1 MAQALPREIDYSP
14 IASLPESTQSLT
26 VVASPVNGQ
35 TFGPNSLIQLDLIT
49 RTGGYLVPE
58 SMYIRYRLTTT
69 LPAAAGTNNGIRGTP
84 AYSPFSRLEV
94 SAGSQIIESIS
105 QYNMLS
111 NMLLNTRVNYASK
124 VGLAAPLGYGLSAAA
139 VRDYGFNFG
148 ASSVNGLSLSTAIGN
163 ATEANGGILSLAAPL
178 GCILSNSDRLLPI
191 GALPSMRI
199 TLTCDS
205 LSNIYRIDG
214 TNPVTNFSI
223 SNFELVY
230 DVITFNPRVDEA
242 ITQRSG
248 GVITI
253 KSQSYL
259 VSGSTIPSGSNGVI
273 QTVFNVRLA
282 SIKSLF
288 AHLSPNTSANT
299 FFDSVDLTT
308 NSGDYSFN
316 CAGQI
321 YPPRPISMVLNRN
334 SYLMELSS
342 SFGPVSDMLTSQFSI
357 TGTESAYTIA
367 ALPGSLQLMGKVYI
381 GVNTERL
388 STNGALL
395 TGISSQGSPI
405 SLQITT
411 STATAA
417 ASTAYLIC
425 LYDALL
431 QIDLNART
439 LTVLQ

>member
-1 MAQALPREIDYSP
+1 MAQALPKEIDYSP
-14 IASLPESTQSLT
+14 IASLPESTQSAT
-26 VVASPVNGQ
+26 IVASPVNGQ
-35 TFGPNSLIQLDLIT
+35 TFGPNSLVQFDMVT
-49 RTGGYLVPE
+49 RGYLVPE
-58 SMYIRYRLTTT
+58 SLYIRYKLTTT
-69 LPAAAGTNNGIRGTP
+69 LPATAGANNGIRGTP
-84 AYSPFSRLEV
+84 VYSPFSRLEV

-111 NMLLNTRVNYASK
+111 NMLVNTRMNYASK
-124 VGLAAPLGYGLSAAA
+124 VGLAAPLGYAAS
-139 VRDYGFNFG
+139 VGGVLTYPFDFG
-148 ASSVNGLSLSTAIGN
+148 TNAPNGMSLATSVSGGTLAI
-163 ATEANGGILSLAAPL
+163 NGGIVSLAAPL
-178 GCILSNSDRLLPI
+178 GCILSNADRLVPLKY
-191 GALPSMRI
+191 LPSMRI
-199 TLTCDS
+199 QLTCDS
-205 LSNIYRIDG
+205 LANIYRLDG
-214 TNPVTNFSI
+214 TYPVTNFSI

-230 DVITFNPRVDEA
+230 DVIDFNPRVDEA

-288 AHLSPNTSANT
+288 AHLSSNTSANT
-299 FFDSVDLTT
+299 FFDSVDVTS

-316 CAGQI
+316 VSGSI

-334 SYLMELSS
+334 SYLMELSNA
-342 SFGPVSDMLTSQFSI
+342 FGPVNDILTSQFAI
-357 TGTESAYTIA
+357 NPVEAGFTIA
-367 ALPGSLQLMGKVYI
+367 SLPTTLQSMGKVYI
-381 GVNTERL
+381 GTNTERL
-388 STNGALL
+388 STSALL

-405 SLQITT
+405 SLQIST

-417 ASTAYLIC
+417 ASTAYLVC

-439 LTVLQ
+439 LTVMQ

>member
-1 MAQALPREIDYSP
+1 MQALPSQIDYSP
-14 IASLPESTQSLT
+14 IASLPESTSALT
-26 VVASPVNGQ
+26 IVSSPVNGQ
-35 TFGPNSLIQLDLIT
+35 TFGPNSLIQLDLVS
-49 RTGGYLVPE
+49 RTGGYLVPG

-69 LPAAAGTNNGIRGTP
+69 LPATAGANNGIKGTP
-84 AYSPFSRLEV
+84 VYSPFSRLEV

-111 NMLLNTRVNYASK
+111 NMLVNTRMNYASK
-124 VGLAAPLGYGLSAAA
+124 VGLASPLGYALSGGGAQTFGFDFGSNAPNGMSLSSA
-139 VRDYGFNFG
+139 VG
-148 ASSVNGLSLSTAIGN
+148 ASTI
-163 ATEANGGILSLAAPL
+163 ANGGIVSLAGPL
-178 GCILSNSDRLLPI
+178 GCILSNADRLVPI

-199 TLTCDS
+199 QLTCDS
-205 LSNIYRIDG
+205 LSNVYRVDG
-214 TNPVTNFSI
+214 TNGVTNYSI

-230 DVITFNPRVDEA
+230 DIITFNPRVDEM

-259 VSGSTIPSGSNGVI
+259 VSGSSIPSASNGVI

-288 AHLSPNTSANT
+288 AHLSSNTSANT
-299 FFDSVDLTT
+299 FFDSVDLTSNT
-308 NSGDYSFN
+308 GDYSFN
-316 CAGQI
+316 LSGQI
-321 YPPRPISMVLNRN
+321 FPPRPISMVLNRN
-334 SYLMELSS
+334 SYLMELSA
-342 SFGPVSDMLTSQFSI
+342 SFGEISDLLTSQFSI
-357 TGTESAYTIA
+357 NPVEAGFTIA
-367 ALPGSLQLMGKVYI
+367 SLPTTLNVMGKVYI

-388 STNGALL
+388 SSNSVLL
-395 TGISSQGSPI
+395 SGVSSQSSPI

-439 LTVLQ
+439 LTVMQ